1 MTHRFLRETAKFCAG
16 LVAADLLTI
25 LWAWSNNLF
34 PITTWG
40 VSWSSDVVLPG
51 VIFDAALLIILI
63 HYGWHLGKIPRPKE
77 RTYLLVAGVVF
88 TVVALAHL
96 MRVFTQ
102 GELVLMGWVV
112 PLWLSWIG
120 TLVAAY
126 LAYAS
131 FHFSARSR

>member
-1 MTHRFLRETAKFCAG
+1 MTHRFLREAAKFCAG
-16 LVAADLLTI
+16 LVAADFLTL

-34 PITTWG
+34 PIQTWG
-40 VSWSSDVVLPG
+40 VSWSSDIALPAA
-51 VIFDAALLIILI
+51 VFDIALFIILV

-77 RTYLLVAGVVF
+77 RSYLIVVGIVF

-96 MRVFTQ
+96 TRVFS
-102 GELVLMGWVV
+102 GGDVVLMGWAV
-112 PLWLSWIG
+112 PLWLSWVG

-131 FHFSARSR
+131 FHFSMKR